1 MHQNLIQFLAQDN
14 NHAQVCEF
22 FAEEVNVYGSAYF
35 EIIQCNMIIVI
46 MHFNSTSANAQKLSL
61 NVDPNP
67 PGHYNVV

>member
-1 MHQNLIQFLAQDN
+1 
-14 NHAQVCEF
+14 
-22 FAEEVNVYGSAYF
+22 
-35 EIIQCNMIIVI
+35 MIIVI